1 MSTAQITLRNAELV
15 TASATQQAFDTR
27 DGLAITIATIES
39 VANATQ
45 AEHAAAVLKDVK
57 RFTRLIEDS
66 RRLVKAPVLE
76 LTKKIDGLAGELS
89 DHLESESVRISKLL
103 GIWQAEQNRLAEK
116 AAREAQ
122 EKERQIREEAAAEL
136 ARAQAMARNDEQ
148 AEADTER
155 IEAQTFDRIVEAR
168 TSGTLVAPKPAGI
181 STRTVTR
188 YEVVDIKALYAARPE
203 MVRLEENASVIN
215 AVLRGSPSLQ
225 IPGLRTWRES
235 AAIVR

>member
-15 TASATQQAFDTR
+15 TANASQQAFEQR
-27 DGLAITIATIES
+27 DSLAITAATVET

-45 AEHAAAVLKDVK
+45 AEHAAAVLRDVK
-57 RFTRLIEDS
+57 RFTRLVEES
-66 RRLVKAPVLE
+66 RKLVKAPVLE
-76 LTKKIDGLAGELS
+76 LTKRIDGLAEELTA
-89 DHLESESVRISKLL
+89 HLESESVRISKLL
-103 GIWQAEQNRLAEK
+103 GNFTAEQNRLAEK

-122 EKERQIREEAAAEL
+122 EKERRIREEAAAEL

-168 TSGTLVAPKPAGI
+168 TSGTLVAAKPAGI
-181 STRTVTR
+181 ATRTVTR
-188 YEVVDIKALYAARPE
+188 YEVEDIHALYRARPE
-203 MVRLEENASVIN
+203 MVRLTENASVIN
-215 AVLRGSPSLQ
+215 AVLRGSPNLK
-225 IPGLRTWRES
+225 IPGLRTWTES